1 MFQLTLTVWMFMQVL
16 RAQDFI
22 ASLSEVAVF
31 PPCRLKELQT
41 TLFNTSVAIPRNS
54 YPIFVAKCH
63 KHAWGLNVRTRQFN
77 LQACGHPAYG
87 YIKKKGKREKKSSLF
102 VFVDSL
108 SCLYYW
114 ISLVIYIYIYITH
127 VCGEK
132 Y

>member
-87 YIKKKGKREKKSSLF
+87 YIKKKGKERKNRVCSCSLI
-102 VFVDSL
+102 L
-108 SCLYYW
+108 SHAFTTGYLW
-114 ISLVIYIYIYITH
+114 LYIYIYITH